1 MHPSKRKH
9 TRKKHKNLR
18 RCVWITNS
26 FSMSQILNGMRF
38 WKNKTF
44 MRYMVGLDLKMPNSP
59 KFSGQRW
66 WVFCSSRKWL
76 DLLGKQV
83 VYRFQVLFFDEK
95 ISRVSTKKNTIIWPK
110 NSKIFIQVK
119 LDGWLPVPHGLLT
132 KHHQVQKHLVM
143 ISKARCRP
151 SCPGILSFPT
161 CVSGNSVSSQ
171 SRTMAVLGATTVL
184 ERANAPTK
192 LWMLMAWVAMIGS

>member
-44 MRYMVGLDLKMPNSP
+44 MRYMVGLELKMPNTP

-66 WVFCSSRKWL
+66 RVFCSSRKWL

-83 VYRFQVLFFDEK
+83 VYGFQVLFFDEK

-110 NSKIFIQVK
+110 LSKIYIQVK
-119 LDGWLPVPHGLLT
+119 LDGWLPVPHALLT
-132 KHHQVQKHLVM
+132 NITKFRSTFDDKQGQV
-143 ISKARCRP
+143 KA
-151 SCPGILSFPT
+151 ILPWDT
-161 CVSGNSVSSQ
+161 ELPNMRQWEQRIIPV
-171 SRTMAVLGATTVL
+171 
-184 ERANAPTK
+184 
-192 LWMLMAWVAMIGS
+192 